1 MVNVKGDAPYADQ
14 DAKDIGPGI
23 SLAISTASFPQT
35 ATERAAPGNFARARC
50 IAIRRQS
57 IKKRIA
63 PGTENMKMRWFT
75 KPAMAAAAL
84 CSASGLLH
92 AQDAGNAPVPV
103 TRNVWTGVYSIA
115 QARRGQETY
124 YQVCAECHGRELEG
138 DDSEGVTPL
147 AGAHFMTN
155 WDTHT
160 VADLV
165 KRIHAQ
171 PNDEPGD
178 IDAPTQVDLFA
189 FIMAFNQVPSGNA
202 DLPLDRQTQAAIG
215 ITAQPPAGI
224 TPNATP

>member
-1 MVNVKGDAPYADQ
+1 
-14 DAKDIGPGI
+14 
-23 SLAISTASFPQT
+23 
-35 ATERAAPGNFARARC
+35 
-50 IAIRRQS
+50 
-57 IKKRIA
+57 
-63 PGTENMKMRWFT
+63 MKMRWFT
-75 KPAMAAAAL
+75 NAAIAVAAL
-84 CSASGLLH
+84 CCASGLLY
-92 AQDAGNAPVPV
+92 AQDNGDAPVPV

-147 AGAHFMTN
+147 AGPHFMTN

-171 PNDEPGD
+171 PNDEQGD
-178 IDAPTQVDLFA
+178 IDVDTQTDLFA
-189 FIMAFNQVPSGNA
+189 FIMAFNQVPAGA
-202 DLPLDRQTQAAIG
+202 TDLPTDRRTVAAIG
-215 ITAQPPAGI
+215 ITAQPPPGI

>member
-1 MVNVKGDAPYADQ
+1 
-14 DAKDIGPGI
+14 
-23 SLAISTASFPQT
+23 
-35 ATERAAPGNFARARC
+35 
-50 IAIRRQS
+50 
-57 IKKRIA
+57 
-63 PGTENMKMRWFT
+63 MKMHWFM
-75 KPAMAAAAL
+75 KAAIAAAAL
-84 CSASGLLH
+84 CSASGLLY
-92 AQDAGNAPVPV
+92 AQDAGDAPVPV

-124 YQVCAECHGRELEG
+124 YQVCASCHGRELEG

-178 IDAPTQVDLFA
+178 IDVPTQVDLFA

-202 DLPLDRQTQAAIG
+202 DLPPDRRTQAEIG

-224 TPNATP
+224 TPNAMP

>member
-1 MVNVKGDAPYADQ
+1 MGILPGRSALQSSGDQLKNDSP
-14 DAKDIGPGI
+14 KN
-23 SLAISTASFPQT
+23 
-35 ATERAAPGNFARARC
+35 R
-50 IAIRRQS
+50 
-57 IKKRIA
+57 K
-63 PGTENMKMRWFT
+63 NMKIRWFT
-75 KPAMAAAAL
+75 NAAIVAAAL
-84 CSASGLLH
+84 CSASGLLY
-92 AQDAGNAPVPV
+92 AQDNGDVPVPV

-147 AGAHFMTN
+147 AGPHFMTN

-178 IDAPTQVDLFA
+178 IDLSTQTDLFA
-189 FIMAFNQVPSGNA
+189 FIMAFNQVPAGKE
-202 DLPLDRQTQAAIG
+202 DLPLDRKTTAAIG